1 LIDLH
6 AHVLPGLD
14 DGPDTLE
21 GALELLRQ
29 AYEDGVRVIVAS
41 PHAGDGRYETHP
53 SEIRGA
59 LDAVKARLEEDSL
72 ALTVLPGM
80 ELYLEGDV
88 LKNREDDELLT
99 VGGLGRYLCFELPT
113 TSLPF
118 FIEEILFRV
127 NLRGYLPM
135 IVHPER
141 NVEIQR
147 DPSVFRSLARHDAVA
162 VISAGGIMG
171 AYGRRAKKAATE
183 LLRMGLVRGIC
194 SDAHSARHRP
204 AVLSEALRAVEAVV
218 GSTEAA
224 RLAWDYP
231 AEILKPLEL
240 SRGP

>member
-1 LIDLH
+1 MIDLH

-14 DGPDTLE
+14 DGPATLE
-21 GALELLRQ
+21 GSLELLRQ
-29 AYEDGVRVIVAS
+29 ACEDGVRVIVAS
-41 PHAGDGRYETHP
+41 PHTGDGRYETRP
-53 SEIRGA
+53 AQIREA
-59 LDAVKARLEEDSL
+59 LDAVRAHLEKASL
-72 ALTVLPGM
+72 PLTVLPGM

-88 LKNREDDELLT
+88 LKDKGDEELLS
-99 VGGLGRYLCFELPT
+99 VGGLGRYLCFELPAAG
-113 TSLPF
+113 LPF
-118 FIEEILFRV
+118 FLEEVLFRV

-147 DPSVFRSLARHDAVA
+147 DPSIFRSLARHDAVA

-171 AYGRRAKKAATE
+171 AYGRRAKKAAAE